1 MTSWRVGAVV
11 LAMLLLSSRAAAEP
25 ASEPGKLDI
34 FKDGDVGL
42 NFRYRYEYVDDDD
55 FSKDANAS
63 TLRSRLSFASG
74 TYRDVSFFVEVEDV
88 RELKPDDFN
97 RGGGNSPGRSQYPVV
112 ADPEGTEV
120 NQAYVDYSGFDKIRL
135 RLGRQRINL
144 DNQRFIGAVGWRQ
157 NDQTFDAFSTQY
169 TTERFTAFHAY
180 VRNVQRIFG
189 EDSPVG
195 KHEQSATHLLNA
207 QGHFPEVGNL
217 TGYFYHLDNSDSPS
231 DSSKT
236 FGVRFTGNRD
246 IGEYAL
252 RYQAELAYQQDAK
265 NNPVS
270 YSAGYRLFDVG
281 VKRGPY
287 DVSVGWE
294 VLGGDENDP
303 GEAFRTPLAT
313 LHAFNGWAD
322 KFLSTPDAGLSDLNV
337 KFQTNIDK
345 ILIQARYHRFEE
357 EDGSSDLGDELD
369 LRVGRPFGKHIRAD
383 LFLASFNGDSGVS
396 DVFKFWAMMTMTL

>member
-1 MTSWRVGAVV
+1 EEMGCALLVFADGGV
-11 LAMLLLSSRAAAEP
+11 LP
-25 ASEPGKLDI
+25 
-34 FKDGDVGL
+34 
-42 NFRYRYEYVDDDD
+42 
-55 FSKDANAS
+55 
-63 TLRSRLSFASG
+63 
-74 TYRDVSFFVEVEDV
+74 ED
-88 RELKPDDFN
+88 
-97 RGGGNSPGRSQYPVV
+97 
-112 ADPEGTEV
+112 
-120 NQAYVDYSGFDKIRL
+120 
-135 RLGRQRINL
+135 
-144 DNQRFIGAVGWRQ
+144 
-157 NDQTFDAFSTQY
+157 
-169 TTERFTAFHAY
+169 
-180 VRNVQRIFG
+180 
-189 EDSPVG
+189 
-195 KHEQSATHLLNA
+195 A

-217 TGYFYHLDNSDSPS
+217 TGYFYHLDNSDAPS

-252 RYQAELAYQQDAK
+252 RYQAELAYQQDAT
-265 NNPVS
+265 NNPES

-287 DVSVGWE
+287 DVSIGWE

-383 LFLASFNGDSGVS
+383 LFLAAFDGDSGVS